1 MQYNLTLY
9 DMVGQISS
17 VKPNTNKS
25 QAGKDVN
32 ARIRA
37 LLNYRTT
44 WSALISK
51 TVINIRDAYQV
62 GAVTMTS
69 GSTAVVGT
77 GTSWPYADRVNTTLI
92 GGNRSSGYQ
101 EVAPA
106 SMDNIT
112 VDTLLFCNDGVY
124 SEVVPVVEISN
135 STFTGLFQ
143 FSHNDGSTLT
153 CSSLAG
159 LQLQLG
165 PFNPIYTLLGVS
177 SATGSANTG
186 IIDMAFGGGTLT
198 NTSYQLVNA
207 YINVDPNLRSF
218 VQLWDPTQGI
228 PLATNVSQAELNSLD
243 AQRQST
249 GNPQCFADLGPSVSG
264 TFQYEIWPYQT
275 SAYSLGCLFNRQW
288 PVLKRPTDRPPY
300 FIDPSIIIAGATADA
315 LRRKDIRSA
324 ADTDPYFNIQLA
336 REFEEK
342 FVEGAKL
349 AAAADEEKS
358 QQALTSSVFQ
368 PSNVQGSASFW
379 QSHVFGDGGGYGGW

>member
-1 MQYNLTLY
+1 
-9 DMVGQISS
+9 MVGQVAA

-25 QAGKDVN
+25 QCQKDVN

-37 LLNYRTT
+37 ILNYRTT
-44 WSALISK
+44 WSALISR
-51 TVINIRDAYQV
+51 TVINIRGAYQV

-69 GSTAVVGT
+69 GSTAVIGT
-77 GTSWPYADRVNTTLI
+77 GTNWPYADRVNTTLI
-92 GGNRSSGYQ
+92 AGNRSAGYQ
-101 EVAPA
+101 ELTPA
-106 SMDNIT
+106 SMQNIAT
-112 VDTLLFCNDGVY
+112 DTLLFINDGVY
-124 SEVVPVVEISN
+124 SEVVPVVETSN

-143 FSHNDGSTLT
+143 FSHNDGSPLT

-177 SATGSANTG
+177 GATGANNTG
-186 IIDMAFGGGTLT
+186 IVDMAFGGQTLT

-275 SAYSLGCLFNRQW
+275 SAYSLGCLFNKQW

-315 LRRKDIRSA
+315 LRRKDIRA
-324 ADTDPYFNIQLA
+324 ASDTDPYWSPQLA
-336 REFEEK
+336 KDFEEK
-342 FVEGAKL
+342 FVAGAQL

-358 QQALTSSVFQ
+358 QQALTSSVYQ
-368 PSNVQGSASFW
+368 PGNIQGSASFW
-379 QSHVFGDGGGYGGW
+379 QSHVFGDAGGGYGGW